1 MGEIETFNL
10 NEDPQQDYDDIND
23 LEMGNLVEVLWL
35 VIGSILMSSKP
46 FTFESIVTLSNLD
59 VEA

>member
-10 NEDPQQDYDDIND
+10 NEDPQQDYDDAND
-23 LEMGNLVEVLWL
+23 LEMGNLVEVLGL

-46 FTFESIVTLSNLD
+46 FTLKAL
-59 VEA
+59 